1 MCGVFIGVLRS
12 WHGGC
17 RSRCRAWL
25 ARPNPCVDAARTC
38 TKGSALALVLT
49 STTIPRGGTL
59 SAPSTAP
66 PVTTFRWPVPGMAIS
81 PRRRADRH
89 RQPASVCPPGRLR
102 TLPVHRLPPEWGVAP
117 EDRDA
122 GGDRVHPA
130 HAPPRAPTRLP
141 PHPLVRLLANRAR
154 QQKLAECRRLLRTPP
169 PPPPAE
175 QAGRAATDY
184 RDPRSHFEEPRHSS
198 DHSSATGERGRPPAP
213 RRAGPVDGHLQPNR
227 RARRRRRPTPAAR
240 GDGDAVVQG
249 HGAGGGRRRDGE
261 PVRGR
266 PWRA

>member
-17 RSRCRAWL
+17 RSRCWAWL
-25 ARPNPCVDAARTC
+25 ARPDPYVDAARTC
-38 TKGSALALVLT
+38 TKGSALALMLT
-49 STTIPRGGTL
+49 STIPRGGTL

-141 PHPLVRLLANRAR
+141 PHPLVRLPRQSRPAAEAGRVSAVATHPAAATTGRAGR
-154 QQKLAECRRLLRTPP
+154 PGRHRLQGSALPFRGAATLVRPLLRHRRTWTAAGAPSSW
-169 PPPPAE
+169 
-175 QAGRAATDY
+175 AGRRSLAAESPSTASTATD
-184 RDPRSHFEEPRHSS
+184 
-198 DHSSATGERGRPPAP
+198 
-213 RRAGPVDGHLQPNR
+213 AGGS
-227 RARRRRRPTPAAR
+227 
-240 GDGDAVVQG
+240 
-249 HGAGGGRRRDGE
+249 GGRRRSRSGSRCRRRT
-261 PVRGR
+261 PT
-266 PWRA
+266 